1 MMTISFDPSYQS
13 CTADLIVGAEG
24 DKPRVFKG
32 LNGQT
37 LTGTGKPVVSVVNCS
52 IQDGNAFAS

>member
-13 CTADLIVGAEG
+13 CTADLIVGADG

-37 LTGTGKPVVSVVNCS
+37 LIGTGKPVVSGISCT
-52 IQDGNAFAS
+52 IRDGNAFAS